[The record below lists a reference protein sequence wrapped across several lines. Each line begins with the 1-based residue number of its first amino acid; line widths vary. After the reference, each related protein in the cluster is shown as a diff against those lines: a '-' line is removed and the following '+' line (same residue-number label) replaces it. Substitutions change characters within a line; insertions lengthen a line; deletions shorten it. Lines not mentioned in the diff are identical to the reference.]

1 MNFLL
6 GFANQQ
12 NQEEKMKSIYAT
24 KKLQSTE
31 LYQELQKS
39 LKDYYEI
46 STTKE
51 KKQKSYVSRL
61 HVCNTQTGELSKLDY
76 DFEKE
81 YKKYHK
87 LIEQKSF
94 AIEYLANELG
104 YTSVFLTFTLPSRF
118 HPFISRKGKKGE
130 RIYVAK
136 NEDFAFTSLDE
147 AIEKGY
153 IFLNELIRTF
163 YKRVKNYVGDKFFYI
178 KVCEP
183 HATMIPHLH
192 YVCFFPSEYL
202 NAIKGVYQR
211 VITQYELHQVDF
223 EECKFRDNIQST
235 TRYLLKYITKDIAD
249 SKDNFTIRSR
259 DGWKRKHKI
268 RVVTSSDI
276 GLNQFLYKKLYY
288 ALSLE
293 IKSEID
299 AIIKAKNISYYT
311 YFKENTTVKKHI
323 QYLDLKG
330 IKSKCE
336 TFGNV
341 HSLFKVELK
350 IHRIRSPS
358 TKNLSYRVSELT
370 IKHRNKLLYSKS
382 LYVTVYAV

>member
-1 MNFLL
+1 MLH
-6 GFANQQ
+6 
-12 NQEEKMKSIYAT
+12 AT
-24 KKLQSTE
+24 KKLQTTK
-31 LYQELQKS
+31 LYSELQNN
-39 LKDYYEI
+39 LKNYYEI

-51 KKQKSYVSRL
+51 KKQKSYLSRL
-61 HVCNTQTGELSKLDY
+61 NLCNTKTGEVSKLDY

-81 YKKYHK
+81 YKKYCK

-94 AIEYLANELG
+94 AIEHLANELG

-118 HPFISRKGKKGE
+118 HPFISRKVKNGE

-178 KVCEP
+178 KVFEP
-183 HATMIPHLH
+183 HSTMLPHLH
-192 YVCFFPSEYL
+192 YICFFPSEYL

-211 VITQYELHQVDF
+211 VISHYELHQVDF

-235 TRYLLKYITKDIAD
+235 TRYLLKYITKNIAD
-249 SKDNFTIRSR
+249 SKDNFTIRSH

-276 GLNQFLYKKLYY
+276 GLNQFIYKKLYY
-288 ALSLE
+288 ALSPE

-299 AIIKAKNISYYT
+299 AIVKAKNISYYT
-311 YFKENTTVKKHI
+311 YFKDNTTVTKHI
-323 QYLDLKG
+323 KYLDLKRV
-330 IKSKCE
+330 KNKCE

-341 HSLFKVELK
+341 HSLFKIELK

-358 TKNLSYRVSELT
+358 TKKLSYRVSELT
-370 IKHRNKLLYSKS
+370 IKYRNKLLYKKS
-382 LYVTVYAV
+382 LYVTVSAV